1 MFIEQCDARADGQ
14 CPAGVAA
21 QVLLDA
27 QGGLQGVVPGTD
39 QKDIVAAGVDDAD
52 AKPLQQA
59 VDVVLEKQ
67 RHLPQ
72 RTPQRGT
79 G

>member
-1 MFIEQCDARADGQ
+1 MPALMVSA
-14 CPAGVAA
+14 PAGVAA

-39 QKDIVAAGVDDAD
+39 QKDVVAAGVDDAD

-59 VDVVLEKQ
+59 VDVVLKNSDICRENAAA
-67 RHLPQ
+67 
-72 RTPQRGT
+72 RTG
-79 G
+79 